1 MECGSLNNKKE
12 SLKDRVGL
20 LKKYFLIIITMMIF
34 FIVIYEENL
43 SIQAAMIAIVVS
55 IIGAI
60 LTSFSE

>member
-1 MECGSLNNKKE
+1 M
-12 SLKDRVGL
+12 GL
-20 LKKYFLIIITMMIF
+20 LKKYFLIIITMMIS

-60 LTSFSE
+60 LTSFSV